1 MRWDPDKACLTC
13 DYCDSVYV
21 PEPNNEGVRVFDK
34 SQHYCPLC
42 RELLSQASINR
53 YALEYCEKCRGMLID
68 MEEFLA
74 VVEDLRLSRGIANVQ
89 YPPPNRADLNRRIAC
104 PNCGQAMDAHP
115 YGGPGNIVIDSCEN
129 CSLNWLDHNEL
140 HRVAVA
146 PDYRG

>member
-13 DYCDSVYV
+13 SYCDSVYV
-21 PEPNNEGVRVFDK
+21 PEPNDEGVRVFGPSK
-34 SQHYCPLC
+34 RSCPLC
-42 RELLSQASINR
+42 REPLSQAAINR
-53 YALEYCEKCRGMLID
+53 YPLEYCERCRGMLID

-74 VVEDLRLSRGIANVQ
+74 VVEDLRLSRGVSNVQ
-89 YPPPNRADLNRRIAC
+89 YPPPNRADLNRRISC
-104 PNCGQAMDAHP
+104 PGCGQTMDAHP

-146 PDYRG
+146 PDFRG